1 MVAKWGRYGVTKL
14 EDVPNNGL
22 IRGGRG
28 ARGYVKRCGDEEVE
42 ILRDELWTSGLL
54 AI

>member
-22 IRGGRG
+22 IRGGG
-28 ARGYVKRCGDEEVE
+28 GSRGYVKRCGDEEVE